1 MIRKKVVLIV
11 VLLFL
16 SIMLFPIISSAD
28 DEVISITFKEQNLY
42 NTIVKTLES
51 KVSSK
56 IDSTYTITMTK
67 DNLESVTSLQLNVGE
82 DETSSE
88 VSNLEG
94 IEKFT
99 NLKKLEIESSKI
111 NDISVLSNL
120 TNLEELHIYG
130 DYKIKD
136 FSRVT
141 SNQSIKDLTPISKLI
156 NLNKLTLSGYNI
168 SDISFLSTLTKVTEL
183 DIMNNKIKD
192 ITPISK
198 LTSLQK
204 LYLSLN
210 EISDISALSSLT
222 NLEELDISG
231 NQIND
236 LTALSGLKR
245 LKTVNSSDQELSITF
260 KDKNLYNMIVKA
272 LGNKV
277 LTKTDSTYTITI
289 TKNNLESVTNI
300 ELNVGEGNSSIEVIN
315 LEGIEKFKNLKKLE
329 IESTKITDI
338 SVLSSLTNLEELY
351 IYGSYQIKDYSR
363 STSKRNIK
371 DLTTISKLTNLKKLA
386 LSGYNISTIS
396 SLSTLTKL
404 TELDL
409 MDNRIK
415 DIAPISKLANLQT
428 LHLDF
433 NEISDIS
440 ILSKLSNLK
449 DLSLGGNKIDDLTAL
464 IGLKKLENFV
474 LSPQELIITTNKS
487 QIELPKIFTQV
498 KNKNLYYTS
507 QEIKCVNCSL
517 TSDKTSVKLN
527 SNAKEAKVYIKEDG
541 DSSNSIVTLT
551 IKYNGQSTN
560 KITSLPYTGISTIVI
575 PSIIILSIIAM
586 VLYMRNKK
594 FKGL

>member
-99 NLKKLEIESSKI
+99 NLRTLEIESTKI

-141 SNQSIKDLTPISKLI
+141 SNQSIKDLTPISKLTK
-156 NLNKLTLSGYNI
+156 LNKLTLSGYNI
-168 SDISFLSTLTKVTEL
+168 SDISFLSTLTKLTEL
-183 DIMNNKIKD
+183 DLMNNKIKD

-272 LGNKV
+272 LENKI
-277 LTKTDSTYTITI
+277 LTKTDSTYTITM
-289 TKNNLESVTNI
+289 TKDNLESVTS
-300 ELNVGEGNSSIEVIN
+300 LQLSVGEDETSSEVSNS
-315 LEGIEKFKNLKKLE
+315 EGIEKFTNLKKLE
-329 IESTKITDI
+329 IESTKINDI
-338 SVLSSLTNLEELY
+338 SVLSNLTNLEELH
-351 IYGSYQIKDYSR
+351 IYGDYKIKDFSR
-363 STSKRNIK
+363 VTSNQSIK
-371 DLTTISKLTNLKKLA
+371 DLTPISKLTKLNKLT
-386 LSGYNISTIS
+386 LSGYNISDIS
-396 SLSTLTKL
+396 FLSTLTKL

-409 MDNRIK
+409 MNNKIK
-415 DIAPISKLANLQT
+415 DITPISKLTSLQK
-428 LHLDF
+428 LYLSL

-440 ILSKLSNLK
+440 ALTNLTN
-449 DLSLGGNKIDDLTAL
+449 LEELEIGGNRISDLTAL
-464 IGLKKLENFV
+464 LGLKKLKTVN
-474 LSPQELIITTNKS
+474 LPNQEISITTNKNE
-487 QIELPKIFTQV
+487 IELPKIFAQL
-498 KNKNLYYTS
+498 KNKNNIFYV
-507 QEIKCVNCSL
+507 QEEIKCTNCSL
-517 TSDKTSVKLN
+517 NSNKTSIKLN
-527 SNAKEAKVYIKEDG
+527 ANAKEAKVYIGSDG
-541 DSSNSIVTLT
+541 EPIITLT

-560 KITSLPYTGISTIVI
+560 KITSLPYTGISPIVI
-575 PSIIILSIIAM
+575 PSILILSIIAIF
-586 VLYMRNKK
+586 LYMRNKK